1 MILLISPTDL
11 IAQSHKVFNL
21 ATEVQASR
29 AKPAGTGLS
38 LKKNIAIYGKNRIT
52 LKKNIK
58 RGLHS

>member
-21 ATEVQASR
+21 ATEVQASK

-38 LKKNIAIYGKNRIT
+38 LKKKYRNIHCMVKIV
-52 LKKNIK
+52 
-58 RGLHS
+58 

>member
-1 MILLISPTDL
+1 MILLISSTDL

-38 LKKNIAIYGKNRIT
+38 LKKKYRN
-52 LKKNIK
+52 LW
-58 RGLHS
+58 

>member
-58 RGLHS
+58 RGLYI